1 MPNSD
6 TLLLD
11 TDVFSFLFKDHPL
24 AEAYRNHTLGYTLAL
39 SFMTVAELYQGAYRA
54 GWGTKQIAR
63 LESRI
68 AAYVVIPSSNAL
80 RRKWGEV
87 RFLRRQQPISAEDA
101 WIAAAALEQGYP
113 LVTHNSR
120 DFQGIPGLTIIS
132 ENA

>member
-1 MPNSD
+1 VN

-24 AEAYRNHTLGYTLAL
+24 AEAYRPLVIGHTLAI

-54 GWGTKQIAR
+54 GWGAKQIER

-68 AAYVVIPSSNAL
+68 AAYVVIPSTHAISK
-80 RRKWGEV
+80 KWGEV
-87 RFLRRQQPISAEDA
+87 RFLRRQQPISPEDA
-101 WIAAAALEQGYP
+101 WIAAAALQQGGA
-113 LVTHNSR
+113 LVTHNAR
-120 DFQGIPGLTIIS
+120 DFRGIPGLTIIT